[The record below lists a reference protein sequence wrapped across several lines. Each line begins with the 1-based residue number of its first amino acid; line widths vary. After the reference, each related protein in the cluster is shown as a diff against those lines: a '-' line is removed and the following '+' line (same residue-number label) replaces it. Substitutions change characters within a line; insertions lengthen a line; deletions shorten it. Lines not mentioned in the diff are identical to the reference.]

1 MSDSIDQVFISA
13 KQWLLSFLAGAPDWL
28 MQIASSLINIAALL
42 GVFLTLFALM
52 SVLER
57 KILGRIQNRYG
68 PNRVGPFGLF
78 QPVADGI
85 KMLIKEDI
93 VPVRADK
100 IVHFLAPI
108 MIAATAILALGV
120 IPYGRN
126 MTPFAI
132 DGGILFF
139 FAVGSTTELAVF
151 MAGWGS
157 NNKFSMLGA
166 MRAIAQMV
174 SYELPLIIT
183 TLPVVMVVG
192 ALSPD
197 AIVAAQNGYTFGFV
211 PHWFVTTPW
220 GAAAFLLFFVSGLVE
235 SNRTPFDVPEGES
248 EIVAGHMTEYS
259 GFKYAT
265 FFMAEYFGMF
275 AISGL
280 AVTLFLGGWQAPI
293 AGLQFIPSYL
303 WFFAKLGVLL
313 FTFIWIRGTLPRSR
327 VDQVMAFAWKFMLPM
342 AFTCVVAA
350 AVWHYQGRGLAGWLW
365 SLAVVAIVY
374 FGLSWFLDTGKKFCH
389 PHLSLRRMNS
399 AAFLIIA
406 IVTLA
411 GALAAATLPKLIHAA
426 LCLVVAF
433 VGLAAFFFLL
443 GAEFVGLVQVFVYI
457 GAVAVLIV
465 FTILLTRRDLDKPD
479 KFNWG
484 GVVVAI
490 AVFGGLLWAI
500 LQTPSVAIAA
510 AQIPPLTVKQIGEVL
525 MTNYIWP
532 LQCVGLL
539 LTAALIGALVLVME
553 EKGR

>member
-1 MSDSIDQVFISA
+1 MIDSLDQIFVRV
-13 KQWLLSFLAGAPDWL
+13 KQLLLAPLAGAPDWV
-28 MQIASSLINIAALL
+28 MQIASSLINIFALL
-42 GVFLTLFALM
+42 GVFLTLFALI

-57 KILGRIQNRYG
+57 KILGRMQNRYG

-108 MIAATAILALGV
+108 LIAATAILALGV

-183 TLPVVMVVG
+183 TLPAVMIVG
-192 ALSPD
+192 ALSPN
-197 AIVAAQNGYTFGFV
+197 AIVAAQSGYSIGV
-211 PHWFVTTPW
+211 LPHWFVTTPW
-220 GAAAFLLFFVSGLVE
+220 GAAAFILFFVSGLVE

-265 FFMAEYFGMF
+265 FFLAEYFGMF

-280 AVTLFLGGWQAPI
+280 AVTLFLGGWHAPMQW
-293 AGLQFIPSYL
+293 LEFIPSYI
-303 WFFAKLGVLL
+303 WFFAKLATLL
-313 FTFIWIRGTLPRSR
+313 FVFIWIRGTLPRMR
-327 VDQVMAFAWKFMLPM
+327 VDQVMGFAWKFMLPM
-342 AFTCVVAA
+342 AFTCIIAA
-350 AVWHYQGRGLAGWLW
+350 AVWHYQAHGLAGWFW
-365 SLAVVAIVY
+365 SLAVVVIAY
-374 FGLSWFLDTGKKFCH
+374 FGLSRLVDAKK
-389 PHLSLRRMNS
+389 R
-399 AAFLIIA
+399 
-406 IVTLA
+406 LA
-411 GALAAATLPKLIHAA
+411 PRTYR
-426 LCLVVAF
+426 F
-433 VGLAAFFFLL
+433 
-443 GAEFVGLVQVFVYI
+443 AE
-457 GAVAVLIV
+457 
-465 FTILLTRRDLDKPD
+465 
-479 KFNWG
+479 
-484 GVVVAI
+484 
-490 AVFGGLLWAI
+490 
-500 LQTPSVAIAA
+500 
-510 AQIPPLTVKQIGEVL
+510 
-525 MTNYIWP
+525 
-532 LQCVGLL
+532 
-539 LTAALIGALVLVME
+539 
-553 EKGR
+553 

>member
-1 MSDSIDQVFISA
+1 MVDQLFIHI
-13 KQWLLSFLAGAPDWL
+13 KEWLLLPLAGAPDWV
-28 MQIASSLINIAALL
+28 MQISSSLINIFAVL
-42 GVFLTLFALM
+42 GVFLTLFALI

-57 KILGRIQNRYG
+57 KILGRMQNRYG

-108 MIAATAILALGV
+108 LIAATAILALGV

-166 MRAIAQMV
+166 MRAIAQMI
-174 SYELPLIIT
+174 SYELPLIIV
-183 TLPVVMVVG
+183 TLPVVMVVSS
-192 ALSPD
+192 LSPD
-197 AIVAAQNGYTFGFV
+197 AIVAAQAGYTLGFV

-220 GAAAFLLFFVSGLVE
+220 GAAAFILFFVSGLVE

-280 AVTLFLGGWQAPI
+280 AVTLFLGGWQAPV
-293 AGLQFIPSYL
+293 AGLQFVPSYV
-303 WFFAKLGVLL
+303 WFFTKLSILL
-313 FTFIWIRGTLPRSR
+313 FVFIWVRGTLPRTR
-327 VDQVMAFAWKFMLPM
+327 VDQVMNFAWKFMLPM

-350 AVWHYQGRGLAGWLW
+350 AVWHYQGRAFGGWLW
-365 SLAVVAIVY
+365 SLLVIASVY
-374 FGLSWFLDTGKKFCH
+374 IALSRLLDTRKKF
-389 PHLSLRRMNS
+389 
-399 AAFLIIA
+399 
-406 IVTLA
+406 
-411 GALAAATLPKLIHAA
+411 ATRTYR
-426 LCLVVAF
+426 F
-433 VGLAAFFFLL
+433 
-443 GAEFVGLVQVFVYI
+443 AE
-457 GAVAVLIV
+457 
-465 FTILLTRRDLDKPD
+465 
-479 KFNWG
+479 
-484 GVVVAI
+484 
-490 AVFGGLLWAI
+490 
-500 LQTPSVAIAA
+500 
-510 AQIPPLTVKQIGEVL
+510 
-525 MTNYIWP
+525 
-532 LQCVGLL
+532 
-539 LTAALIGALVLVME
+539 
-553 EKGR
+553 

>member
-1 MSDSIDQVFISA
+1 MIDQFFIQT
-13 KQWLLSFLAGAPDWL
+13 KQWLLSWLSGASDWVI
-28 MQIASSLINIAALL
+28 QIASALINIFALL
-42 GVFLTLFALM
+42 GVFLTLFALI

-57 KILGRIQNRYG
+57 KILGRMQNRYG

-108 MIAATAILALGV
+108 LIAATAILALGV

-197 AIVAAQNGYTFGFV
+197 AIVAAQGGSFFGV
-211 PHWFVTTPW
+211 IPHWFVTTPW
-220 GAAAFLLFFVSGLVE
+220 GATAFILFFVSGLVE

-280 AVTLFLGGWQAPI
+280 AVTLFLGGWQAPF
-293 AGLQFIPSYL
+293 AWLQFVPSYV
-303 WFFAKLGVLL
+303 WFFVKLSILL
-313 FTFIWIRGTLPRSR
+313 FVYIWIRGTLPRTR
-327 VDQVMAFAWKFMLPM
+327 VDQVMNFAWKFMLPM
-342 AFTCVVAA
+342 AFTCVIAA
-350 AVWHYQGRGLAGWLW
+350 AVWHYGGRGMAGWFW
-365 SLAVVAIVY
+365 SLAVIAVVY
-374 FGLSWFLDTGKKFCH
+374 ITLSILLDTRKKFA
-389 PHLSLRRMNS
+389 PRTYR
-399 AAFLIIA
+399 F
-406 IVTLA
+406 
-411 GALAAATLPKLIHAA
+411 
-426 LCLVVAF
+426 
-433 VGLAAFFFLL
+433 
-443 GAEFVGLVQVFVYI
+443 AE
-457 GAVAVLIV
+457 
-465 FTILLTRRDLDKPD
+465 
-479 KFNWG
+479 
-484 GVVVAI
+484 
-490 AVFGGLLWAI
+490 
-500 LQTPSVAIAA
+500 
-510 AQIPPLTVKQIGEVL
+510 
-525 MTNYIWP
+525 
-532 LQCVGLL
+532 
-539 LTAALIGALVLVME
+539 
-553 EKGR
+553 